1 MTLVFAKVSSVVGHK
16 DLDDVGKLE
25 EYIAESAV
33 ILIFY
38 SKKDFR
44 SIYAPVA
51 LEKHFIA
58 VCEVDD
64 NAMDTKNK
72 FGFKN

>member
-1 MTLVFAKVSSVVGHK
+1 
-16 DLDDVGKLE
+16 VGKLE

-64 NAMDTKNK
+64 SAMDTMKEE
-72 FGFKN
+72 

>member
-1 MTLVFAKVSSVVGHK
+1 
-16 DLDDVGKLE
+16 VGKLE